1 MARNH
6 WQQFL
11 ATMRAHE
18 AAQTAAF
25 ASLSARLGDLLLRE
39 ARADG
44 KVPLTRRRPVREAV
58 EREVT
63 AHFLSATRDR
73 SLAPFEVVMGR
84 VVPLSPYATV
94 LFASIADATRIAV
107 DQQAV
112 IMERALADAPDVLLA
127 LRNARS
133 NPFAVAKRAAEFE
146 GWKLRPFLEYDPVH
160 RFVWPDGYTLSNRIW
175 RTSVET
181 RRKIDALLAEGLAE
195 GKGSLELSEE
205 LERFLQPGRG
215 LRRTNKPYG
224 RYGSNA
230 SYDAMRLARTEI
242 TAAHS
247 RAGFMS
253 AQLNPFVQSYDVVL
267 SGSHPKPDICDDVAA
282 GGPYPMDDME
292 HLPPLHPHCVTPGQ
306 MVETLDGPVP
316 IEFVQ
321 SGDTVRT
328 HTGGWGRVLKSWS
341 RPFDDTVYKF
351 STEAGQF
358 ELTGEHP
365 VLLARGWVKAEDVQL
380 GDQVVYAQANVL
392 FDGILPVSEDAP
404 SKPRKENVAP
414 LIAGALALRIVP
426 SAPVALNG
434 NLNADQREINREAAN
449 RMLVS
454 VDDAAPIQF
463 SGHSALNAGGDAV
476 SPHSA
481 QGFNCSVYPRVSL
494 PLSAGNLSSGFGAL
508 GGVVFP
514 AYVLLPVQSLE
525 KLAGG
530 TASGP
535 IVLTPCDFDAFADG
549 SQRDVA
555 HEQQAAKHTEGNAK
569 LLASGGRSHL
579 PDNVM
584 LAQNGGDRNAELALN
599 SQGVV
604 LGGGDAVRSDV
615 FVGGAELSDPTDGAC
630 VLHTGNLSSLPLGN
644 KLGAA
649 PRSAGV
655 GRFMTPPQAH
665 PYYTTVREISTRHY
679 TGHVYNMHV
688 EGDNSYTVNGACVHN
703 CLCHLRWTVADNM
716 DTVIAN
722 LRAEL
727 AAAERTMRATATLTG
742 LVGPILRD
750 KFVDLL
756 LGDALAAGE
765 FVL

>member
-146 GWKLRPFLEYDPVH
+146 GWKLRPFLEYDPAH

-267 SGSHPKPDICDDVAA
+267 SGSHPKFDICDVVAA
-282 GGPYPMDDME
+282 GGPYPMDDTE
-292 HLPPLHPHCVTPGQ
+292 HLPPLHPH
-306 MVETLDGPVP
+306 
-316 IEFVQ
+316 
-321 SGDTVRT
+321 
-328 HTGGWGRVLKSWS
+328 
-341 RPFDDTVYKF
+341 
-351 STEAGQF
+351 
-358 ELTGEHP
+358 
-365 VLLARGWVKAEDVQL
+365 
-380 GDQVVYAQANVL
+380 
-392 FDGILPVSEDAP
+392 
-404 SKPRKENVAP
+404 
-414 LIAGALALRIVP
+414 
-426 SAPVALNG
+426 
-434 NLNADQREINREAAN
+434 
-449 RMLVS
+449 
-454 VDDAAPIQF
+454 
-463 SGHSALNAGGDAV
+463 
-476 SPHSA
+476 
-481 QGFNCSVYPRVSL
+481 
-494 PLSAGNLSSGFGAL
+494 
-508 GGVVFP
+508 
-514 AYVLLPVQSLE
+514 
-525 KLAGG
+525 
-530 TASGP
+530 
-535 IVLTPCDFDAFADG
+535 
-549 SQRDVA
+549 
-555 HEQQAAKHTEGNAK
+555 
-569 LLASGGRSHL
+569 
-579 PDNVM
+579 
-584 LAQNGGDRNAELALN
+584 
-599 SQGVV
+599 
-604 LGGGDAVRSDV
+604 
-615 FVGGAELSDPTDGAC
+615 
-630 VLHTGNLSSLPLGN
+630 
-644 KLGAA
+644 
-649 PRSAGV
+649 
-655 GRFMTPPQAH
+655 
-665 PYYTTVREISTRHY
+665 
-679 TGHVYNMHV
+679 
-688 EGDNSYTVNGACVHN
+688 

-727 AAAERTMRATATLTG
+727 AAAERTMRTTATLTG